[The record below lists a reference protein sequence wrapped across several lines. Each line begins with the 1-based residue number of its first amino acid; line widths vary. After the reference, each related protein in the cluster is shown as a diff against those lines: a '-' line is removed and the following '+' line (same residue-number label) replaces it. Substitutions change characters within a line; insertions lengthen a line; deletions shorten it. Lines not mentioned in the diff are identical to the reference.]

1 MTGQDRTV
9 MDRMVQHSSEKKYF
23 RVVHNY
29 QKFSTLFIYA
39 QILCLFSY
47 NDNPEITEM
56 VQFLDPET
64 AKILHFLDPEIVK
77 MDQKISGSRNRRNGA
92 VSGSRNCSNT
102 ADSGSRNRK
111 N

>member
-1 MTGQDRTV
+1 MRLIRAGQNRTGQDMTGQDRTV
-9 MDRMVQHSSEKKYF
+9 MDRMVQHSSKKKYF

-64 AKILHFLDPEIVK
+64 AKILQFLDPETVK
-77 MDQKISGSRNRRNGA
+77 MDEQNFWIQKWCYFWIQKS
-92 VSGSRNCSNT
+92 
-102 ADSGSRNRK
+102 
-111 N
+111 